1 MLIVFALGAAVLY
14 GSADFLGG
22 AATRR
27 TALMAVLLTTGL
39 AGVAVLVPAA
49 LLTGSPPRAGG
60 LEWGLAAGAVGAIG
74 LVFFY
79 AGLAAGPMSVVSPVS
94 ALVSTV
100 LPVGVSVIQGERP
113 GATVYAG
120 ALLCLAATVLVSSGA
135 RAPTA
140 TDGHGP
146 AGSAEARARAGATDA
161 AAWRSRARGAVYG
174 IASGAAFGLFFLFI
188 RNGGETGALWPSLAS
203 RCSGLVIYLA
213 AAGFLK
219 AAPVSWRAGWPL
231 FAAAIGAGALDAGAN
246 VCYVLATRSGLY
258 GPAVVLTALYP
269 GVTVLLARL
278 ALRERM
284 HRVQHAGLVLAALGI
299 VLITA

>member
-27 TALMAVLLTTGL
+27 AALMAVLLTTGV

-49 LLTGSPPRAGG
+49 LLTGSPLRAGG
-60 LEWGLAAGAVGAIG
+60 LEWGLAAGAVGGVG
-74 LVFFY
+74 LMFFY

-100 LPVGVSVIQGERP
+100 LPVGVSLVQGERP

-135 RAPTA
+135 TAPTA

-146 AGSAEARARAGATDA
+146 AGSVEPRARAGTTGT
-161 AAWRSRARGAVYG
+161 AWRARARGVLYG
-174 IASGAAFGLFFLFI
+174 VASGAAFGLFFLFI

-203 RCSGLVIYLA
+203 RCAGLVIYLA
-213 AAGFLK
+213 AAGVMK
-219 AAPVSWRAGWPL
+219 AGPVSWRAGWPL
-231 FAAAIGAGALDAGAN
+231 FAAALGAGALDAGAN
-246 VCYVLATRSGLY
+246 VCYVLATRAGLY

-278 ALRERM
+278 ALGERL